1 MEDRGMSQKSSGDRA
16 LDLIIDGSDISQY
29 VGPWATCSETRVEWT
44 VHTELI
50 CNDVTSDILQP
61 LKDRNVR
68 IEYRLRTEAV
78 AGPWRSGLGVVTW
91 RRVELGNEELILHGM
106 GRLDKVKSKTKT
118 TDTPVTARVAIT
130 TSIGGKVIQRE
141 EETGTITFLEEDPQQ
156 KVLREAQLSLAAET
170 EVRAFTSPEFV
181 LFLANSALSSY
192 RLLHGVGVSHESGEF
207 LYSSLIFLPLATEYF
222 LKYLLFKNTGTFRKE
237 YENHKLLAL
246 FDFLPSGLQKSVD
259 EEFKDELENI
269 GRERTF
275 QDLRVFLRKSQ
286 NAFTAIRYLF
296 APQNAKTSRHLLQPE
311 NIAVLECVSNAL
323 ERVSKRI

>member
-1 MEDRGMSQKSSGDRA
+1 M
-16 LDLIIDGSDISQY
+16 IIDGSDISQY

-91 RRVELGNEELILHGM
+91 SRVELGNEELILHGM

-156 KVLREAQLSLAAET
+156 KVLREAQLSNYLKLA
-170 EVRAFTSPEFV
+170 
-181 LFLANSALSSY
+181 
-192 RLLHGVGVSHESGEF
+192 RLH
-207 LYSSLIFLPLATEYF
+207 
-222 LKYLLFKNTGTFRKE
+222 
-237 YENHKLLAL
+237 
-246 FDFLPSGLQKSVD
+246 
-259 EEFKDELENI
+259 
-269 GRERTF
+269 
-275 QDLRVFLRKSQ
+275 
-286 NAFTAIRYLF
+286 
-296 APQNAKTSRHLLQPE
+296 
-311 NIAVLECVSNAL
+311 
-323 ERVSKRI
+323 